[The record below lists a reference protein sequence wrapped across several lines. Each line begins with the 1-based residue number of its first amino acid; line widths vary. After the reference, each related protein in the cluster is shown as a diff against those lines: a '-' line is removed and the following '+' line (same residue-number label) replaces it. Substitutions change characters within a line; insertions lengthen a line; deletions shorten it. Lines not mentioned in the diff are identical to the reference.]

1 MHRAKLVM
9 NMTSMLDILIILFF
23 AQAIENKDKIDK
35 DITVRKQEVENLQS
49 VNSELKNQVISLE
62 NDKDKLANKNIELTN
77 NNKNL
82 TARNNGLKTDLS
94 KTKDMLKQ
102 KTEELA
108 QKTDD
113 LKNKETEL
121 KKIKAEIHLVGEKFN
136 SEKILEE
143 LQLNKKE
150 ISKEEATTKVIEF
163 IHTQRDIQ
171 KQTEKEIAIWII
183 TLGNTFDNR
192 DNKAKLIL
200 RLFIRGKE
208 IDEFRNWSKDQPW
221 DWKTRSD
228 KKKYPEN
235 LKSQLLEALNNKSVI
250 PDTEI
255 HQINIILCF
264 KENTKNAPNKKSL
277 LTPQID
283 AFNMI
288 FMDLFLQL
296 QDTYNKEQSSANPN
310 GRGKNIRLIPI
321 PFDPKELHSL
331 DPELLIK

>member
-1 MHRAKLVM
+1 M

-35 DITVRKQEVENLQS
+35 DITVRKQKVEKLLS
-49 VNSELKNQVISLE
+49 ENSELKNQVVLLK
-62 NDKDKLANKNIELTN
+62 KDKEQLANINIVLTKNNKELT
-77 NNKNL
+77 
-82 TARNNGLKTDLS
+82 ADNNGLKTDLS
-94 KTKDMLKQ
+94 QTKDLLKQ

-113 LKNKETEL
+113 LKNKEIEL
-121 KKIKAEIHLVGEKFN
+121 KKIKDEIHLVGEKFN

-221 DWKTRSD
+221 DWKNPNS
-228 KKKYPEN
+228 

-250 PDTEI
+250 PDTDI

-264 KENTKNAPNKKSL
+264 KENTKNGTNKDSL

-296 QDTYNKEQSSANPN
+296 QDTYNKEQSSTNPN

-321 PFDPKELHSL
+321 PFNPKELHSL